1 MTIMHKHPQ
10 KSETQLLH
18 TQVCQA
24 LDDPTRIMTLYLLAE
39 GAKSVGELAEDL
51 DVNQPTVSRHL
62 KVLRDRGMV
71 TTQRFGTTVMYSLA
85 DRRVIDALDLMRA
98 IMADNLVHQTELVGI
113 PAHA

>member
-1 MTIMHKHPQ
+1 MNKPQ

-24 LDDPTRIMTLYLLAE
+24 LDDPTRIMTLYLLAS
-39 GAKSVGELAEDL
+39 GPKSVGELAEEL
-51 DVNQPTVSRHL
+51 EVNQPTVSRHL

-71 TTQRFGTTVMYSLA
+71 STQRFGTTIMYSLA
-85 DRRVIDALDLMRA
+85 DKRLIDALDLMRA

-113 PAHA
+113 TAHA